1 MTPAFAEFICFSSY
15 SVAVPELAV
24 GVTAATSISVSWTSG
39 GSESVSYE
47 VEWTRDTSGAC
58 PDSHTDSTTISDGST
73 SYTITG
79 LQEHSTYTINMT
91 ASNSIGNERSDDQ
104 LLE

>member
-1 MTPAFAEFICFSSY
+1 M
-15 SVAVPELAV
+15 
-24 GVTAATSISVSWTSG
+24 G
-39 GSESVSYE
+39 YE

-58 PDSHTDSTTISDGST
+58 PDPHTDSTTISDGST

-91 ASNSIGNERSDDQ
+91 ASNSIGNERS
-104 LLE
+104 EPITGMTMMAGEYC